1 MMQLTDLTLPEMRAS
16 SKLEIINSVKD
27 YMQANFTKKQLIQ
40 MLRERD
46 TEWDDPICTYGE
58 DGILTQNEIER
69 DSETNAQVSRKYT
82 VWDYY
87 NTGEVNTII
96 TEFYDE
102 NDALKRRKK
111 IKHYKDGRQPEEQ

>member
-1 MMQLTDLTLPEMRAS
+1 MLTDLTLEQMRAS
-16 SKLEIINSVKD
+16 TKNQIISSID
-27 YMQANFTKKQLIQ
+27 SYLTANFTKRQLIQ

-46 TEWDDPICTYGE
+46 TEWDDPVCTYGP

-69 DSETNAQVSRKYT
+69 DVETGAQVSRKYI

-87 NTGEVNTII
+87 NSGEVNTII

-102 NDALKRRKK
+102 NDVLKRRKK
-111 IKHYKDGRQPEEQ
+111 IKHYKDGRQPEIE

>member
-1 MMQLTDLTLPEMRAS
+1 MILTDLTRAQLRALT
-16 SKLEIINSVKD
+16 KNQIISAID
-27 YMQANFTKKQLIQ
+27 AYLTATYTRKQIIQ
-40 MLRERD
+40 GCLDKD
-46 TEWDDPICTYGE
+46 TEWGNPVCTYGP

-69 DSETNAQVSRKYT
+69 DVETDAQVSRKYI

-111 IKHYKDGRQPEEQ
+111 IKHYKDGRQPEIE

>member
-1 MMQLTDLTLPEMRAS
+1 MLTDLTLEQMRAS
-16 SKLEIINSVKD
+16 TKNQIINSVD
-27 YMQANFTKKQLIQ
+27 TYLANLTKRQLIQ
-40 MLRERD
+40 MLREHD
-46 TEWDDPICTYGE
+46 TEWDDPICTYGK

-69 DSETNAQVSRKYT
+69 DSETNVQVSRKYT

-87 NTGEVNTII
+87 NSGEVNTII

-102 NDALKRRKK
+102 NNALKKRKK